1 MKDNKIKIAIH
12 GSCCS
17 REIFNSSLNNFD
29 LGVYL
34 FQNPLHTMFEK
45 PFSLE
50 IKEDEILNKSN
61 FMRRMVASEFNKK
74 ALQTLN
80 ENKADYL
87 MIDVGDLRLGR
98 FNICFNNGTKTRIFK
113 THDTQKQLFY
123 LQDKL
128 KNFDFDIESN
138 KDIPEKEW
146 DYLIDRYVSEIK
158 KIYSIDKII
167 FNRLAI
173 ATQYEKNGIFIDF
186 TEKTGVDA
194 FISKHLLLKLQN
206 KLERKLKG
214 CLILDNPSFPIIAD
228 SSHNLGLHPL
238 HLKQDVYDYKMK
250 KLQEILMKE
259 KYSTTQH
266 SNIIYVKNAQNVPDT
281 QAEIIIQNKINYSPK
296 VSVIIPVYN
305 VEDFLRECLDSV
317 VNQTLKEIEIICI
330 DDGSTDKSFEILK
343 KYATKDNRITVIKQK
358 NLYAGVARNAGLAVA
373 TGEYVHFLDSD
384 DWVNLDTY
392 DELYCLIKEKKVNFM
407 KFKSFSYDNKEK
419 KIINEQYTDIN
430 WITKDLI
437 ISIDEKLD
445 WAIKMSDAPWSGFYK
460 LSFLNKNNI
469 RFNNLICANDISF
482 FISCLIKNRFF
493 YFTTKKFV
501 YYRINNDK
509 SLIGI
514 RPFNFNCQIETYHII
529 NKIAQN
535 ESQMIKQALK
545 VRYSTQIL
553 MWCNRYMNDC
563 RLDISTK
570 QNIYKLTKDFFE
582 KNQDLLCK
590 NDFNNIHLYKVSII
604 MPCYNTAPYLR
615 QALDSVVNQT
625 LKDIEIICVND
636 GSTDNTLDIIKE
648 YATKDNR
655 IVVIDGPN
663 GGYGKAMN
671 KGLDKATG
679 EYIGILEPDDYL
691 KLDMYETQY
700 KIAKENNLD
709 FIKADFYRFVGDNY
723 DYNHLSKNPKDYNI
737 VCKPIE
743 KLETFLFIMNTW
755 SGIYRRDFI
764 EKFNIRHNETPG
776 ASFQDN
782 GFFFQ
787 TFCFAERAMF
797 LDKPFYMNRRD
808 NPNSS
813 VKSKAKVYCMNE
825 EYEYIKELLIKNN
838 LFTKVKEI
846 YEILKFYN
854 YMFTLTRI
862 DNSFKLQY
870 IIDIAE
876 EFRKDRIEYN
886 LAYTFFNQWD
896 KEKIKLLMT
905 SPANFYNKY
914 IAENE
919 KQEIMVPK
927 ISIIIPVYNVELYLE
942 ECLDSIINQPLKEIE
957 IICVNDGSTDK
968 SLNILEK
975 YEKKDKRIKIINQ
988 ENNGLSGA
996 RNSGLKIAIG
1006 EYVFFIDSDDY
1017 ILRDSLEKLYI
1028 KAKKDNVQ
1036 ILIFSA
1042 ITEPQKLSDEN
1053 KWLKSRLTQSNKQYT
1068 QFSKGIIFSEITARP
1083 FVWNKLFNLEFLR
1096 NFNLVFCENI
1106 KFGEDQIFLLMAYSH
1121 VQRLSFYDYVAYV
1134 YRVNRIG
1141 SLMDVAYN
1149 NLLYKIDKHIDI
1161 LLIISEYWE
1170 KINFLNSYKIDFF
1183 EWALEFIQIYNIKTF
1198 SIEERSKLAKKA
1210 LDLLHYFDISFK
1222 DLSING
1228 KKLYKELLSCMSD
1241 FSEILVSIII
1251 PVYNAESFLPECLDS
1266 LLNQSL
1272 SNIEIICVDDGS
1284 TDKSLEILNKYAIT
1298 DNRIKILQQKNMY
1311 AGVARNNGLKIAKGK
1326 YVIFL
1331 DSDDFFELNM
1341 LEEMFFQCEK
1351 DKADICLCNAR
1362 HYNNKTKEY
1371 IDVPYLLNMAN
1382 TPSKLPFSYKD
1393 CPNTFYQ
1400 ITTSAPWNKLY
1411 RKSFLKE
1418 NNIEYLDYKKAE
1430 DVFFTNIQLILAEK
1444 ITVIN
1449 KKFTNYRIETLNS
1462 AQATNHEAP
1471 LDFYYAFKK
1480 TKETLENHNI
1490 YKNVKNSFTQMALS
1504 NCLYNLK
1511 SLKTGNAFEEL
1522 YNKLKNECF
1531 SGLGISSNINE
1542 LSFIPNW
1549 MLNEYKNILEHTPAT
1564 FLFKQKELLESKIN
1578 SLENELH
1585 IKSNQISKVI
1595 NDNKQLLESQKV
1607 INLNALE
1614 KKNNTVVV
1622 NSVSQTTTQSPL
1634 LFKDIGFGCKT
1645 WCEPKNITGNDI
1657 KSFTYDLTDNIYIR
1671 YVSWDPIKEGSCD
1684 VEIKRLHAVEKRS
1697 KKIIEFPVN
1706 KIVSSGKIIGNKI
1719 EFRNQK
1725 GCWIGC
1731 TIEGAYESFTIEAKI
1746 NNL

>member
-1 MKDNKIKIAIH
+1 MDFFMKDNKIKIAIH

-45 PFSLE
+45 PFPLE
-50 IKEDEILNKSN
+50 IKEDDILNKSN

-87 MIDVGDLRLGR
+87 MVDVGDLRLGR
-98 FNICFNNGTKTRIFK
+98 FNICFNNGTKTKIFK
-113 THDTQKQLFY
+113 TNDTEKELFY
-123 LQDKL
+123 LQNKL

-146 DYLIDRYVSEIK
+146 DYLINRYVSEIK

-173 ATQYEKNGIFIDF
+173 AAQYEKNGIFIDF

-317 VNQTLKEIEIICI
+317 VNQTLKEIEIICV
-330 DDGSTDKSFEILK
+330 DDGSTDSSLEILK
-343 KYATKDNRITVIKQK
+343 EYATKDNRITVIKQK

-419 KIINEQYTDIN
+419 KIINDPYTEIS
-430 WITKDLI
+430 WISEDLI

-445 WAIKMSDAPWSGFYK
+445 WAIAMSDAPWSGFYK
-460 LSFLNKNNI
+460 LSFLNKNHI
-469 RFNNLICANDISF
+469 RFNNLKCANDVSF
-482 FISCLIKNRFF
+482 FINCLIKNRLF

-501 YYRINNDK
+501 FYRRNNDK

-514 RPFNFNCQIETYHII
+514 RPFNFNCQIETYHIVNI
-529 NKIAQN
+529 IAQN
-535 ESQMIKQALK
+535 ESQIIKQALK
-545 VRYSTQIL
+545 DRYLVQIL
-553 MWCNRYMNDC
+553 RWCNRYMNDF
-563 RLDISTK
+563 RLDINTK
-570 QNIYKLTKDFFE
+570 QNIYQLTKDFFY
-582 KNQDLLCK
+582 KNQNLKYK
-590 NDFNNIHLYKVSII
+590 NDFNNIHLYKVSVI

-648 YATKDNR
+648 YAVKDNR

-709 FIKADFYRFVGDNY
+709 FVKADFYRFIGDNY

-808 NPNSS
+808 NPKSS

-870 IIDIAE
+870 VLDIAE
-876 EFRKDRIEYN
+876 EFRKDKIEYN
-886 LAYTFFNQWD
+886 LAYTFFNQWNKD
-896 KEKIKLLMT
+896 KIKLLIS
-905 SPANFYNKY
+905 SPVDFYDKY
-914 IAENE
+914 VTENE
-919 KQEIMVPK
+919 IKKVYTPK
-927 ISIIIPVYNVELYLE
+927 ISVIIPVYNVEKYLH
-942 ECLDSIINQPLKEIE
+942 ECIDSIINQ
-957 IICVNDGSTDK
+957 
-968 SLNILEK
+968 
-975 YEKKDKRIKIINQ
+975 
-988 ENNGLSGA
+988 
-996 RNSGLKIAIG
+996 
-1006 EYVFFIDSDDY
+1006 
-1017 ILRDSLEKLYI
+1017 
-1028 KAKKDNVQ
+1028 
-1036 ILIFSA
+1036 
-1042 ITEPQKLSDEN
+1042 
-1053 KWLKSRLTQSNKQYT
+1053 
-1068 QFSKGIIFSEITARP
+1068 
-1083 FVWNKLFNLEFLR
+1083 
-1096 NFNLVFCENI
+1096 
-1106 KFGEDQIFLLMAYSH
+1106 
-1121 VQRLSFYDYVAYV
+1121 
-1134 YRVNRIG
+1134 
-1141 SLMDVAYN
+1141 
-1149 NLLYKIDKHIDI
+1149 
-1161 LLIISEYWE
+1161 
-1170 KINFLNSYKIDFF
+1170 
-1183 EWALEFIQIYNIKTF
+1183 TF
-1198 SIEERSKLAKKA
+1198 K
-1210 LDLLHYFDISFK
+1210 
-1222 DLSING
+1222 
-1228 KKLYKELLSCMSD
+1228 
-1241 FSEILVSIII
+1241 
-1251 PVYNAESFLPECLDS
+1251 
-1266 LLNQSL
+1266 
-1272 SNIEIICVDDGS
+1272 NIEIICVDDGS
-1284 TDKSLEILNKYAIT
+1284 TDNSYKILHEYASK
-1298 DNRIKILQQKNMY
+1298 DNRFILLRQENKG
-1311 AGVARNNGLKIAKGK
+1311 AGTARNAGLKIATGDFLA
-1326 YVIFL
+1326 FL
-1331 DSDDFFELNM
+1331 DADDFFEHDM
-1341 LEEMFFQCEK
+1341 LEIALNKIQETE
-1351 DKADICLCNAR
+1351 ADFVI
-1362 HYNNKTKEY
+1362 YNSNQFNDKTKEFINPNWVLRY
-1371 IDVPYLLNMAN
+1371 DLFPNKNLFNYFEILG
-1382 TPSKLPFSYKD
+1382 
-1393 CPNTFYQ
+1393 NTFKAT
-1400 ITTSAPWNKLY
+1400 IGWAWDKLY
-1411 RKSFLKE
+1411 RTSFVKKHNLYYPEIQSSEDALFVFSALVLANKISVLDKEKRLVHHRINNLFSLSNSRSKSWNCFYHMLIALKE
-1418 NNIEYLDYKKAE
+1418 RLVKENKFNELEHDFVNYALHFSLWNLNTLKEPVHSLLKEKLQNEWFNSLGITSKKE
-1430 DVFFTNIQLILAEK
+1430 NYFE
-1444 ITVIN
+1444 N
-1449 KKFTNYRIETLNS
+1449 KKEY
-1462 AQATNHEAP
+1462 QQM
-1471 LDFYYAFKK
+1471 
-1480 TKETLENHNI
+1480 LEI
-1490 YKNVKNSFTQMALS
+1490 VKN
-1504 NCLYNLK
+1504 CK
-1511 SLKTGNAFEEL
+1511 
-1522 YNKLKNECF
+1522 
-1531 SGLGISSNINE
+1531 
-1542 LSFIPNW
+1542 
-1549 MLNEYKNILEHTPAT
+1549 
-1564 FLFKQKELLESKIN
+1564 
-1578 SLENELH
+1578 
-1585 IKSNQISKVI
+1585 
-1595 NDNKQLLESQKV
+1595 
-1607 INLNALE
+1607 
-1614 KKNNTVVV
+1614 
-1622 NSVSQTTTQSPL
+1622 TTTQSPL

-1645 WCEPKNITGNDI
+1645 WCAPKNVTGNDI
-1657 KSFTYDLTDNIYIR
+1657 KSFTYDLSDNIYTR

-1684 VEIKRLHAVEKRS
+1684 VEIIRLYAVEKRS
-1697 KKIIEFPVN
+1697 KKIVEFPVN

-1746 NNL
+1746 KNI